1 MGNASARAQ
10 HACSTVRSQSSVIT
24 LPRAVTKRV
33 RQSPGRRPKGLLSLC
48 DVRKRKEFHELSPE
62 MGLAMLAKEARKAR
76 GAKVNPFQ
84 PGSPEASLFEM
95 FRDCVKPNPIPSYA
109 VDLLMAAKRLA
120 RSRADST
127 AELLAQY
134 QYDLESAVIAFEA
147 AMPVVDGVIAEYGR
161 GA

>member
-1 MGNASARAQ
+1 MFR
-10 HACSTVRSQSSVIT
+10 
-24 LPRAVTKRV
+24 
-33 RQSPGRRPKGLLSLC
+33 
-48 DVRKRKEFHELSPE
+48 ELSPE
-62 MGLAMLAKEARKAR
+62 TGLKALAKEARKAR